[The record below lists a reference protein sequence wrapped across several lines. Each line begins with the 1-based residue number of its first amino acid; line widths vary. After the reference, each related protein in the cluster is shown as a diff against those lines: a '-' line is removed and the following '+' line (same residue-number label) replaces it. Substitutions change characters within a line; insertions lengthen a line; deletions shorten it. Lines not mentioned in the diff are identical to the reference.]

1 MVRDSIIMNNSV
13 IGKDS
18 IVQSRLLQ
26 KMFRLAAMLN
36 LGQAKKQRMYLN
48 PKFIIQA
55 LLQSVNVPLSRTM

>member
-1 MVRDSIIMNNSV
+1 MNNSV

-18 IVQSRLLQ
+18 MLQSRLLQ

-36 LGQAKKQRMYLN
+36 LGQAKKQKMYLN
-48 PKFIIQA
+48 QKFIIQA